1 MNGNVITIS
10 RQFGSG
16 GRTVGK
22 QVAASLQIPCYDQEL
37 IAKAAEESG
46 LSSAY
51 IAERGEYAAAGSWL
65 ANAFSDRNQNG
76 EALQDSLWSVQRKV
90 ILELAEKGPCVIVG
104 RCADFI
110 LRDMPGCLRV
120 YTHADLEKRA
130 ERIVRVYG
138 ERDASPI
145 KRLQEKDKRRRA
157 YYQYYTNMEWGDAN
171 NYHISLDSGL
181 FGIERCAEIITTL
194 F

>member
-1 MNGNVITIS
+1 MNNKVITIS

-37 IAKAAEESG
+37 ITKAAEESG

-51 IAERGEYAAAGSWL
+51 IAEWGEYAATGSWL

-76 EALQDSLWSVQRKV
+76 ESLQDYLWSVQRKV
-90 ILELAEKGPCVIVG
+90 ILELAGKGPCVIVG
-104 RCADFI
+104 RCADFF
-110 LRDMPGCLRV
+110 LKDTPDCLRV
-120 YTHADLEKRA
+120 YIHADLEKRA

-138 ERDASPI
+138 ERDDSPI
-145 KRLQEKDKRRRA
+145 KRLQDKDKRRRA
-157 YYQYYTNMEWGDAN
+157 YYQYYTNMKWGDAD

-181 FGIERCAEIITTL
+181 FGIERCAEIITNL

>member
-1 MNGNVITIS
+1 MNYNVITIS

-37 IAKAAEESG
+37 IMKAAKESG

-51 IAERGEYAAAGSWL
+51 IAERGEYAATGSWL
-65 ANAFSDRNQNG
+65 ANAFSDRNPNG
-76 EALQDSLWSVQRKV
+76 ESLQDYLWSVQRKV
-90 ILELAEKGPCVIVG
+90 VLELAEKGPCVIVG

-110 LRDMPGCLRV
+110 LRDTPGCLRV
-120 YTHADLEKRA
+120 YIHADLEKRA

-138 ERDASPI
+138 EREDAPI
-145 KRLQEKDKRRRA
+145 KRLRDKDKRRRA
-157 YYQYYTNMEWGDAN
+157 YYQYYTSLEWGDAN

-181 FGIERCAEIITTL
+181 FGIEKCSEIITAL
-194 F
+194 L

>member
-76 EALQDSLWSVQRKV
+76 ESLQDYLWSVQRKV